1 MLRTT
6 RTARAAAALT
16 VALAPLLA
24 GGVGVAVA
32 SADQDA
38 TFLPFG
44 QILRRCDFSD
54 IKYVGGTGYA
64 RPTAQVWTDG
74 AEVIADVQLDTGAPN
89 TRYDVR
95 LIQAPRSSAVSCNA
109 GEPGVAGTALFTDG
123 AGAGAV
129 SVRGPVVSG
138 ATGMWV
144 FITIPSAHSQ
154 VPKEFY
160 TSDFVAAF

>member
-1 MLRTT
+1 MRRTM
-6 RTARAAAALT
+6 RTAQAAAALMM
-16 VALAPLLA
+16 ALAPLTA
-24 GGVGVAVA
+24 GVAVA
-32 SADQDA
+32 SAEQDA
-38 TFLPFG
+38 TFVPFG
-44 QILRRCDFSD
+44 QVLRRCDFSD

-74 AEVIADVQLDTGAPN
+74 SEVIADIQLNTGVPN

-95 LIQAPRSSAVSCNA
+95 LIQAPRSSAVSCNG

-138 ATGMWV
+138 ATGAWL

-160 TSDFVAAF
+160 TSDFIAAL